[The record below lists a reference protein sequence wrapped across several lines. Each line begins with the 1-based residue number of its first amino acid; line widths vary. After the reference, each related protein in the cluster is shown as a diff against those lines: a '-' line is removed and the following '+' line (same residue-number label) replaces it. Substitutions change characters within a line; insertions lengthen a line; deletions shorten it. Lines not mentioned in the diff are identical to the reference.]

1 MSDALP
7 LPRHPHLGDYK
18 KLAKDLLKACR
29 STDAAALRA
38 WLEQSVGADQTD
50 WMERRVRTATID
62 TLAAAQLFV
71 ARVHGFASWPRFAR
85 HVDDLEHTGS
95 PDARFEEAADAI
107 VSGDIDTVRRLLGE
121 RPDLIRQRSSRD
133 HRSTLL
139 HYVSANGI
147 EDYRQRTPPNIVE
160 VTRLLLDAGAE
171 VNSESDAYAGHSMTL
186 GLVATSVHPEA
197 AGVQIALMELL
208 LARGAVIE
216 RQPGEAV
223 RGCLAN
229 GRPLAAGFL
238 AAQGAYLDFQNAA
251 GVGRLDRVE
260 ELVAI
265 TPKEELKKGF
275 VWACAYGHNDVVE
288 RLLQYGVDPG
298 AGAEMTGLHKAAHEG
313 HLDTVKLLLAHNAPL
328 EAKNRHGGTVL
339 GQTLW
344 SVIHNP
350 LPAHRAIVEALVA
363 AGARVGDDW
372 FTGDRSIDEL
382 LHRAQSAGEETG
394 LLGNHEHKS

>member
-160 VTRLLLDAGAE
+160 VT
-171 VNSESDAYAGHSMTL
+171 
-186 GLVATSVHPEA
+186 
-197 AGVQIALMELL
+197 
-208 LARGAVIE
+208 
-216 RQPGEAV
+216 
-223 RGCLAN
+223 
-229 GRPLAAGFL
+229 
-238 AAQGAYLDFQNAA
+238 
-251 GVGRLDRVE
+251 
-260 ELVAI
+260 
-265 TPKEELKKGF
+265 
-275 VWACAYGHNDVVE
+275 
-288 RLLQYGVDPG
+288 
-298 AGAEMTGLHKAAHEG
+298 
-313 HLDTVKLLLAHNAPL
+313 
-328 EAKNRHGGTVL
+328 
-339 GQTLW
+339 
-344 SVIHNP
+344 
-350 LPAHRAIVEALVA
+350 
-363 AGARVGDDW
+363 
-372 FTGDRSIDEL
+372 
-382 LHRAQSAGEETG
+382 
-394 LLGNHEHKS
+394 